1 MMANWCIKLS
11 QYYLEPIYNLMLN
24 QMRENSE
31 VLHMDETTIQCNKE
45 PGKSA
50 SSNSYMWVITS
61 GELEKT
67 KGVIFYYSKSRNAQ
81 VAQKLMENYR
91 NILVTDGYSGYNE
104 LDKQL
109 THAECWAHARRYFY
123 ESVPLD
129 NNKKMIESSDGYTG
143 VKYIDELFEIENE
156 IAKLNIDEKLQVR
169 KEKSEPVFKKFY
181 EWVSS
186 TSEKYIT
193 NNKLKKAITYVLN
206 QKENLS
212 KFLNDGR
219 IPLTNSK
226 AERAIRPFAVHR
238 KNWLFADS
246 VNGANANAV
255 WYSIIES
262 AKANNLNINKY
273 INYLLKELPQL
284 ENEQS
289 KEEIEKYLP
298 WSKELPAD
306 ILNFDEEYEDLK
318 IEE

>member
-1 MMANWCIKLS
+1 
-11 QYYLEPIYNLMLN
+11 MLN

-45 PGKSA
+45 PGKNA

-61 GELEKT
+61 GELEKK

-81 VAQKLMENYR
+81 IAQKLMENYK
-91 NILVTDGYSGYNE
+91 NILVTDGYAGYNE

-129 NNKKMIESSDGYTG
+129 DSKNMIKSSDGYTG
-143 VKYIDELFEIENE
+143 VKYIDELVKIEDEISE
-156 IAKLNIDEKLQVR
+156 LNIDEKVKVR

-181 EWVSS
+181 EWVIL

-193 NNKLKKAITYVLN
+193 NNKLKKAITYALN
-206 QKENLS
+206 QRENLS

-255 WYSIIES
+255 WYTIIES
-262 AKANNLNINKY
+262 AKANKLNINNY
-273 INYLLKELPQL
+273 IKYLLQELPQL

-298 WSKELPAD
+298 WSKELPEE
-306 ILNFDEEYEDLK
+306 ILNYEEEYEELK
-318 IEE
+318 VE